1 MERAVRTGE
10 ISEEINERK
19 RESMR
24 RGEKRRAING
34 MGEVRRAETN
44 EIWKY
49 QKRRSE
55 RGRGEMIKI
64 NERKKN
70 M

>member
-1 MERAVRTGE
+1 MRRGGTEEMKRAVRTGE

-24 RGEKRRAING
+24 RGEKRRAKNG
-34 MGEVRRAETN
+34 MGEVRRGETN

-55 RGRGEMIKI
+55 R
-64 NERKKN
+64 
-70 M
+70 

>member
-1 MERAVRTGE
+1 
-10 ISEEINERK
+10 
-19 RESMR
+19 MR
-24 RGEKRRAING
+24 RGEKRRAKNG

-55 RGRGEMIKI
+55 RGRGEMIKT

-70 M
+70 V